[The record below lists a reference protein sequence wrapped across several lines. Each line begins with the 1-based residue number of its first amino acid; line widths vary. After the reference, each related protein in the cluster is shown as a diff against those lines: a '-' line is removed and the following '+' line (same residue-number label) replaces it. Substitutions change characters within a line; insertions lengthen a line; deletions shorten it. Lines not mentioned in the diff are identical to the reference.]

1 MRSIRTA
8 ILNIKAER
16 DTMGPSEGLVTALNK
31 MREMS
36 VKEGSVYHQY
46 IPIIT
51 DTTSIGEFG
60 TPILEMTDVRNE
72 FMTKL
77 VKRIVET
84 QIEGK
89 VYNNKLEQLEGEEVP
104 LGYSV
109 QDLYVNPAKGRQFNV
124 DDFAGLLQ
132 KYEAD
137 VKQQFLTV
145 NMDLQYPVTITRAKL
160 KSAFVSWG
168 ELEKFITGITNS
180 LYSGANID
188 QYNFTKY
195 LVSNAFRNGHTI
207 NRVITEPTTEATAKA
222 FVKAARALALDF
234 GEATGDFNAW
244 KKVNTDDS
252 KALVA
257 WTDMEDI
264 VFLLRNDIISE
275 IDVDVLAVAFNTDR
289 ATLMGKIIGV
299 RDFNIRND
307 AGEVVFDGS
316 SILGIMADRRWFR
329 IRSQD
334 KELDAFY
341 NANNRTWN
349 YYYNVVKMY
358 NYSLFANAV
367 VFCTKEPDISS

>member
-1 MRSIRTA
+1 
-8 ILNIKAER
+8 
-16 DTMGPSEGLVTALNK
+16 MGPSEGLVTALNK
-31 MREMS
+31 LRKMS

-222 FVKAARALALDF
+222 FVKTARALALDF

-244 KKVNTDDS
+244 AKVNTDDS

-316 SILGIMADRRWFR
+316 TILGIMADRRWFR

-367 VFCTKEPDISS
+367 VFCTEEPDISS